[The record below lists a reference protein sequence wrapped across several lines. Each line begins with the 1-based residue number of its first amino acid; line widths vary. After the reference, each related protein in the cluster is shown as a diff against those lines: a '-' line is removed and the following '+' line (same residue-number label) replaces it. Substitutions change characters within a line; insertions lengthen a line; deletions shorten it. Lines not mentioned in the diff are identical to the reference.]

1 MSRRAP
7 SREAAIALTGALVIA
22 VAHAISPT
30 PGLADG
36 SSAVVGSKAFT
47 ESVVLGELLRIAARE
62 QGIAVDHRM
71 QLGGSRILFE
81 GLRTGDIDAYP
92 EYSGTLVFELLG
104 RSAESW
110 PDAEELAAELAALGL
125 ASTRSLGFQNTYA
138 LGMKRQHAETL
149 GIGKVS
155 DLRRHPE
162 LKLGFS
168 NEFMDRKDGWPG
180 LSRAYDLE
188 PDWVRGIDHDLAYRA
203 LESGDIDVID
213 LYSTDA
219 DIAYYDLVTLEDDR
233 AYFPEYRSIYLYRLD
248 LAQRVP
254 ELVDLLRALEGRI
267 DEAAMI
273 RMNGRVKLEGVSE
286 ARAASEF
293 LGVASNESESSRLDR
308 LLRTSWEHLTLV
320 GISLFAAIVIAIPL
334 GIVAARVPRLGTLVL
349 GVTSVLQTLPSLAL
363 FVFMIPL
370 FGIGALPA
378 GVALFLY
385 SLLPIVRNTHSGLTG
400 IDPALRDSALALGL
414 PGMTRLRWIEL
425 PLASGSIVAGIKT
438 AAVINVGTATLAAL
452 IGAGGYGQ
460 PILTGI
466 RLDDMSLILEGAI
479 PAALLALAAQA
490 LFGLIEQRLGWSN
503 RD

>member
-1 MSRRAP
+1 VNRRTPGCVALA
-7 SREAAIALTGALVIA
+7 SALAIALALA
-22 VAHAISPT
+22 VSPAT
-30 PGLADG
+30 CLANG
-36 SSAVVGSKAFT
+36 PEAVVGSKTFT
-47 ESVVLGELLRIAARE
+47 ESVVLGELLRVAARE

-81 GLRTGDIDAYP
+81 GLRKGDIDIYP

-110 PDAEELAAELAALGL
+110 PDAEELQAELAALGL
-125 ASTRSLGFQNTYA
+125 ASTRPLGFQNTYA
-138 LGMKRQHAETL
+138 LGMKRERAESL
-149 GIGKVS
+149 GIDKIS

-180 LSRAYDLE
+180 LSQAYGLE
-188 PDWVRGIDHDLAYRA
+188 PEWVRGIDHDLAYRA
-203 LESGDIDVID
+203 LESDDIDAID

-254 ELVDLLRALEGRI
+254 GLVDLMRALEGRI

-293 LGVASNESESSRLDR
+293 LGVTSNVSESSRLDR
-308 LLRTSWEHLTLV
+308 LLRTSWEHLALV
-320 GISLFAAIVIAIPL
+320 GVSLFAAIVIAIPL
-334 GIVAARVPRLGTLVL
+334 GIVSAQLPRLGSLVL

-385 SLLPIVRNTHSGLTG
+385 SLFPIVRNTHSGLTG

-414 PGMTRLRWIEL
+414 PRSTRLKWVEL
-425 PLASGSIVAGIKT
+425 PLASGSIVAGIKI

-466 RLDDMSLILEGAI
+466 RLDDMSLVLEGAI
-479 PAALLALAAQA
+479 PAAALALAVQA
-490 LFGLIEQRLGWSN
+490 LFGLIEHRLGWSSQV
-503 RD
+503 